1 MLGNVFFPFA
11 EERECP
17 QDIKTV
23 KGEFSALQRFMISD
37 ASLFRITHSPWWKD
51 IQTVTW
57 LVVLIMKV
65 PVSLWSSSH
74 RKTGD
79 SRG

>member
-1 MLGNVFFPFA
+1 MYSFHLPKRKNVL
-11 EERECP
+11 
-17 QDIKTV
+17 KTLKV
-23 KGEFSALQRFMISD
+23 NGEFSALQRFMISD